1 MSYKVEIDSLKNC
14 VVEQYDRRKKKVV
27 WFYKLKSNQLICKI
41 IDNED
46 PYMDYE
52 FSYIILKYP
61 YRPSIYLDSALVNL
75 EEEIIKKINE
85 YKRLFPKRKNALIT
99 IYKIN
104 NEVNKNEYKTKNA
117 R

>member
-1 MSYKVEIDSLKNC
+1 MKYKVEIDSLKNC

-46 PYMDYE
+46 PFFNYD
-52 FSYIILKYP
+52 FSYKILKFP
-61 YRPSIYLDSALVNL
+61 YRASIYLESSLVDL

-99 IYKIN
+99 IYKIS
-104 NEVNKNEYKTKNA
+104 
-117 R
+117 

>member
-27 WFYKLKSNQLICKI
+27 WFYKLKSNQLIIQI
-41 IDNED
+41 IENENWL
-46 PYMDYE
+46 MADYE
-52 FSYIILKYP
+52 FNYRILKFP
-61 YRPSIYLDSALVNL
+61 YRPSIYLDSSLVEL
-75 EEEIIKKINE
+75 EEEILKKINE

-99 IYKIN
+99 IYKIS
-104 NEVNKNEYKTKNA
+104 